1 MRRRC
6 GQLVDA
12 QTGTKGAGVS
22 TEVET
27 TNVSVAQATAES
39 GMRRYYTLAKK
50 QAWEIK
56 TLPWNALPPVPEG
69 SNASPEKKARR
80 HSMWRSVVTQQLQ
93 ADIIAV
99 QCATQ
104 LFTAAPDWDARLY
117 YTTMINDESRHS
129 ETWMLLSDQIGGT
142 CEWDPHLEKLGNL
155 AMNLDNIEAKIW
167 VFQCAFEGM
176 VIPRFRQIAAAAPN
190 TVLGEVC
197 TRIAIDDGIHHG
209 SGVAYEKLLLER
221 ISPRQ
226 KREIE
231 RVSREM
237 WPLYIQHITWR
248 PRERAWA
255 SAALRSRDYAMV
267 KQQREDIIRMGA
279 GFGMDIEF
287 DLPM

>member
-1 MRRRC
+1 MA
-6 GQLVDA
+6 DA
-12 QTGTKGAGVS
+12 QSQTAKIKGAGVS
-22 TEVET
+22 TDVVT
-27 TNVSVAQATAES
+27 TNVSVAQATAE

-50 QAWEIK
+50 QAWDIK
-56 TLPWNALPPVPEG
+56 TLPWNEQAPVPEG

-104 LFTAAPDWDARLY
+104 LFTAAPDWEARLY

-129 ETWMLLSDQIGGT
+129 ETWMRLSDLIGGT
-142 CEWDPHLEKLGNL
+142 CEWDPHLEKLGKL
-155 AMNLDNIEAKIW
+155 AMNLDNVEEKIW

-176 VIPRFRQIAAAAPN
+176 VIPRFHQIAAAAPN
-190 TVLGEVC
+190 TVLAEIC

-221 ISPRQ
+221 ITPRQ

-231 RVSREM
+231 RVSKEL
-237 WPLYIQHITWR
+237 WPLYIEHITWR

-255 SAALRSRDYAMV
+255 SAALRSRDYAML
-267 KQQREDIIRMGA
+267 KQQRDDISRMAA
-279 GFGMDIEF
+279 GFGLDIES
-287 DLPM
+287 DLPL

>member
-1 MRRRC
+1 M
-6 GQLVDA
+6 
-12 QTGTKGAGVS
+12 S

-27 TNVSVAQATAES
+27 TNVSVAQATAEG

-56 TLPWNALPPVPEG
+56 TLPWNDAPPVPEG

-129 ETWMLLSDQIGGT
+129 ETWMRLSDLIGGT

-155 AMNLDNIEAKIW
+155 TMNLDNVEEKVW
-167 VFQCAFEGM
+167 LFQCAFEGM

-209 SGVAYEKLLLER
+209 SGVAYEKMLLER
-221 ISPRQ
+221 ITPRQ

-231 RVSREM
+231 RISREM

-267 KQQREDIIRMGA
+267 KQQREDIIRMAA